1 MNPRDRVLTALHH
14 EQPDRPPLVLGVS
27 NATSLKMGAYR
38 SLKRRLGIQAD
49 DRNLY
54 DWPMLGTA
62 RVDEETLQRL
72 GVDVRGV
79 WDNLPHANREQIE
92 RLQPGQ
98 RFYESWG
105 IGQDEISP
113 GEWMPTTHPLG
124 GEISLE
130 DIERYPWPNMDDPSR
145 VAGVS
150 QAAARLAENGEYA
163 ILAAPWLLFPLERA
177 IQLRGMEA
185 FMLDLS
191 LNPELAL
198 ALLEKTT
205 SLCEKLMGHFLRE
218 LGDHVDM
225 IKVGDDLGTQ
235 NSLLVSPKMYRKLI
249 KPFHA
254 RYLAFIKRNT
264 RAKIFFHSDGDI
276 FPLLDDLV
284 EIGVDILN
292 PLQAAGKMADLEE
305 LKRRYGKNLV
315 FCGGID
321 TQHLLPLAS
330 PEQVGAEVRRVS
342 GILGKGGG
350 YMLAAVHT
358 IMDNVPAEN
367 VLQLSNSAL
376 L

>member
-1 MNPRDRVLTALHH
+1 MNSRQRVQMALHH
-14 EQPDRPPLVLGVS
+14 EEPDRPPLVLGVS
-27 NATSLKMGAYR
+27 NATSLRMKAYR
-38 SLKRRLGIQAD
+38 RLKKRMGID
-49 DRNLY
+49 SPDHYLY

-62 RVDEETLQRL
+62 RMDEETLQRL

-79 WDNLPHANREQIE
+79 YDSLPASSHEQIE
-92 RLQPGQ
+92 RLRPGE
-98 RFYESWG
+98 RFFDSWG

-124 GEISLE
+124 GEITLE
-130 DIERYPWPNMDDPSR
+130 DLECYPWPDMSDPSR
-145 VAGVS
+145 VAGVR
-150 QAAARLAENGEYA
+150 QAAAALAEAGEYA
-163 ILAAPWLLFPLERA
+163 VLAVPWLLFPLERA

-185 FMLDLS
+185 FFLDLS

-205 SLCEKLMGHFLRE
+205 ALCKDLMGRFLEE
-218 LGDHVDM
+218 LDGCADL

-235 NSLLVSPKMYRKLI
+235 HSLLVSPHTYRKLI

-254 RYLAFIKRNT
+254 DYLGFIRQRS

-284 EIGVDILN
+284 EIGVDVLN
-292 PLQAAGKMADLEE
+292 PIQAAGKMANLEE

-321 TQHLLPLAS
+321 TQRLLPEAS
-330 PEQVGAEVRRVS
+330 PGQVAAEVRRVS
-342 GILGKGGG
+342 SILGKGGG
-350 YMLAAVHT
+350 YLLAAVHT
-358 IMDNVPAEN
+358 IMDDTPPEN
-367 VLQLSNSAL
+367 ILQLSQR
-376 L
+376 